1 MFDNDKYNSTIME
14 KICVGVDVD
23 KKSIKVNMVHQ
34 DGEGTRK
41 VRASGTLAN
50 DAKGFAHLAEWSAK
64 HMKGTGVP
72 SCCYVME
79 ATGTYHEPLAH
90 DLHGRGCDV
99 HIVLPLKAKYYKKGM
114 GIRSKTDGIDARA
127 LALMGCDGSL
137 AKWSPPTPKLAE
149 LRSLTRQVESMQHQK
164 TMLLNQLEA
173 ATHAAFMPAL
183 VKDGLDRMIGMVAKE
198 IALLEKAVSALVGG
212 DEVLEKKFGLL
223 GGLKGVGM
231 MTFAVVAAETNGFA
245 LFENQRQLTSYA
257 GYDVVE
263 NQSGQRNGKSR
274 ISKRGNAHIRRIMHM
289 ASLSVVRFKV
299 GTFAELQE
307 RIYKR
312 SGVKMKG
319 YVAVQ
324 RKLLCLMY
332 TLWKK
337 DEKFNTGKSGEQASG
352 VLEEASLFPVAPAGG
367 AQEGGHEGACDS
379 KVKKVATQGVATQD
393 GRPSVLSDGTLF
405 PVLQI

>member
-1 MFDNDKYNSTIME
+1 ME
-14 KICVGVDVD
+14 KISVGIDVD

-50 DAKGFAHLAEWSAK
+50 DAKGFAQLAEWSAK
-64 HMKGTGVP
+64 HMKGTGIT
-72 SCCYVME
+72 SCCFVME
-79 ATGTYHEPLAH
+79 ATGRYHEALAYY
-90 DLHGRGCDV
+90 LHGRGSDV

-127 LALMGCDGSL
+127 LALMGCEGSL

-149 LRSLTRQVESMQHQK
+149 LRSLTRQVEAMQNQK

-173 ATHAAFMPAL
+173 ANHAALMPAL

-198 IALLEKAVSALVGG
+198 IVLLEKAVSALVKG
-212 DEVLEKKFGLL
+212 DEVLKKKLGLFE
-223 GGLKGVGM
+223 GIKGVGM
-231 MTFAVVAAETNGFA
+231 MTFAVVAAETDGFA
-245 LFENQRQLTSYA
+245 LFDNQRQLSSYA

-263 NQSGQRNGKSR
+263 NQSGQRKGKSR
-274 ISKRGNAHIRRIMHM
+274 ISKRGNSHIRRIMHM
-289 ASLSVVRFKV
+289 ASLTVVRYNV
-299 GTFAELQE
+299 GTFAALQE
-307 RIYKR
+307 RIFKR

-337 DEKFNTGKSGEQASG
+337 DEKFDTGKSQAQASG

-367 AQEGGHEGACDS
+367 AQEGHEGACDS
-379 KVKKVATQGVATQD
+379 KGSSRK
-393 GRPSVLSDGTLF
+393 
-405 PVLQI
+405 